1 MSARAN
7 VCVFSIICRCIQIAI
22 LYCTIGTKNNRVA
35 IVFPPVSRRK
45 VSCNKQPNRFCRAS
59 RAAACHVR
67 YGWSSIASS
76 PSLLDR
82 RAAMLPDSDISGI
95 QQMTALPLFL
105 SLILFSLPHSISP
118 LLLFLPPLSI
128 SSSNVSST
136 GSRNVGLRRGLVPTI
151 SSERFPITRLSFDFL
166 HSGASLVWG
175 RHPI

>member
-105 SLILFSLPHSISP
+105 SLSYSFFSPSFDIAVALIPPSP
-118 LLLFLPPLSI
+118 LHLLIQCLFDRQPQRRFAPWTRAHYI
-128 SSSNVSST
+128 
-136 GSRNVGLRRGLVPTI
+136 LRTI
-151 SSERFPITRLSFDFL
+151 SDNSI
-166 HSGASLVWG
+166 
-175 RHPI
+175 II